1 MGNLGAR
8 LGGTEKEQ
16 CRERKEWKRSSVFM
30 KGVCGCGRRSP
41 LILVAV
47 RVDPAKKIHIKFV
60 KLCMITHTN
69 CQLFCFK
76 KCTKEFEIAFGHVGE
91 DHQRS

>member
-1 MGNLGAR
+1 MGGLGAR

-16 CRERKEWKRSSVFM
+16 CRERKTSKRSSVFM

-47 RVDPAKKIHIKFV
+47 RVDPAKKIHIKFG
-60 KLCMITHTN
+60 KLWMITQHKLTAI
-69 CQLFCFK
+69 LLDIMDK
-76 KCTKEFEIAFGHVGE
+76 KV
-91 DHQRS
+91 